1 MKMIFKTKFFIGFL
15 TLISIFAFSSCQS
28 AKSDKISKAD
38 ATYKMEGLQKGAS
51 IEFNTSESYE
61 RNGVWFVDMAE
72 IVPFDANQFKN
83 QNEVHKGDI
92 FLDTSNKFVMFLG
105 DETYTIMKGT
115 KLGNIENTEEFK
127 NLLSQKDKIVKFED

>member
-1 MKMIFKTKFFIGFL
+1 MKTISKAKFFIGFL
-15 TLISIFAFSSCQS
+15 ALISVFAFDSCQS

-38 ATYKMEGLQKGAS
+38 ATYQMEGLQKGTS
-51 IEFNTSESYE
+51 VEFSSLESYE
-61 RNGVWFVDMAE
+61 REGVWFVDMAE
-72 IVPFDANQFKN
+72 IVPADMSRFEK

-105 DETYTIMKGT
+105 DETFTIMKGT

-127 NLLSQKDKIVKFED
+127 NLLSQKNKIVKFEN